1 MRRQQMGAGV
11 RDENKRT
18 PLPTSTSVSSSLSGT
33 AHDVVQARDVHGGIH
48 FHHPGPRPQAP
59 HQLPAE
65 ARGFIGREHE
75 LQHLHALAAQGGDVG
90 TVIVIAGTAGAGKT
104 ALTLRLAYQLRDR
117 YPDGQLF
124 VNLHG
129 YATGPPLAPQRA
141 LDRFLRAL
149 GLAPQAVPTELE
161 ERAELY
167 RSTLAG
173 RRILVV
179 LDNAAT
185 AGQIRPLLPGEPGC
199 LVLVTSRSRLSGL
212 AARDGAHRVTLG
224 LLSKAQAVAL
234 VEANTAGY
242 RSGDDPV
249 QVAELVRL
257 CAYLPLALRIAAER
271 AAARPWMPL
280 RELIADLRDESA
292 LWDALSTEDGEE
304 ADAVRAVF
312 AWSYRALPPAA
323 ARVFRRLGLHPGP
336 HFAVPAAAAVT
347 DHEPDGVS
355 SLLDLLVGAHLLEQT
370 AQQRYQFHDLLRAY
384 AADQAR
390 REESPDEQR
399 AALTRLATWY
409 LHSALAALRAADG
422 FNPPQL
428 GPLPD
433 SVIAPMQFDSYDAAL
448 SWHRA
453 EQANLLAVVRAVSAA
468 GLDELTWQL
477 PAALH
482 GLNVAHNPLDD
493 WTQMA
498 TLGVDAAL
506 RLGDR
511 RAQALLHESLGIA
524 HTAAGRLEQA
534 TDQHRTALALR
545 SELADQPG
553 TAASAHNLGLVQ
565 LQRRELD
572 QALANFEHTL
582 DFARQ
587 PGNEAWRAPA
597 LCCLA
602 YVHAEAGD
610 LEPAARLAEQSLTE
624 LAHRSAAVYLRVD
637 PLLLL
642 ARIDREASRYD
653 QASARLDQAAAVV
666 EQLDHTPLEHA
677 VLLERAELARTSGQH
692 EQALELYWQ
701 YQNQQHSVGD
711 PARQARAYD
720 GTGLSLQALGRLEEA
735 IEFHLASTLLNRQP
749 LSPWP
754 LAVALTHLADA
765 FEQTADSGRA
775 DTARAEAYN
784 LLEPFNDPRATALR
798 ERLQRPQPRAAG

>member
-1 MRRQQMGAGV
+1 V
-11 RDENKRT
+11 VENKET
-18 PLPTSTSVSSSLSGT
+18 PLPASGAVSSSLSGS
-33 AHDVVQARDVHGGIH
+33 ARDVVQARDVHGGIH
-48 FHHPGPRPQAP
+48 FHHASPSPHVP

-75 LQHLHALAAQGGDVG
+75 LQHLHTLATQDSDTGAV
-90 TVIVIAGTAGAGKT
+90 VVIAGTAGAGKT
-104 ALTLRLAYQLRDR
+104 ALTLRLAHQLRDR

-129 YATGPPLAPQRA
+129 HDTGPPLAPQRA

-149 GLAPQAVPTELE
+149 GVAPQAVPTELD

-173 RRILVV
+173 RRVLVV

-185 AGQIRPLLPGEPGC
+185 AGQIRPLLPGGPEC

-212 AARDGAHRVTLG
+212 AARDGAQRLTLG
-224 LLSKAQAVAL
+224 LLTETQAVAL
-234 VEANTAGY
+234 VEASTAGY
-242 RSGDDPV
+242 RSGDDPA
-249 QVAELVRL
+249 QVAELARL

-280 RELIADLRDESA
+280 RALIADLRDESA

-336 HFAVPAAAAVT
+336 HFAAPAAAAVT
-347 DHEPDGVS
+347 DQEPDGVS
-355 SLLDLLVGAHLLEQT
+355 GLLDLLVGAHLLEQT
-370 AQQRYQFHDLLRAY
+370 RDQRYQFHDLLRAY

-399 AALTRLATWY
+399 AALTRLAAWY
-409 LHSALAALRAADG
+409 LHSALAALRAADS

-433 SVIAPMQFDSYDAAL
+433 SVIAPMQFDNYDAAL
-448 SWHRA
+448 TWHRA
-453 EQANLLAVVRAVSAA
+453 EQANLLAVVQAVSAA
-468 GLDELTWQL
+468 GLDQLAWQL

-498 TLGVDAAL
+498 KLGADAAR

-534 TDQHRTALALR
+534 ADEHRTALALR
-545 SELADQPG
+545 RELADQSG
-553 TAASAHNLGLVQ
+553 TAVSTHNLGLVQ

-572 QALANFEHTL
+572 QALASFEQTL
-582 DFARQ
+582 AFSRQ

-602 YVHAEAGD
+602 YVHAEAGN
-610 LEPAARLAEQSLTE
+610 LEPAAQLVEQSLTE
-624 LAHRSAAVYLRVD
+624 LA
-637 PLLLL
+637 
-642 ARIDREASRYD
+642 
-653 QASARLDQAAAVV
+653 
-666 EQLDHTPLEHA
+666 
-677 VLLERAELARTSGQH
+677 
-692 EQALELYWQ
+692 
-701 YQNQQHSVGD
+701 
-711 PARQARAYD
+711 
-720 GTGLSLQALGRLEEA
+720 LGRPPECGHPITWILHGSQEGA
-735 IEFHLASTLLNRQP
+735 DVATSIE
-749 LSPWP
+749 
-754 LAVALTHLADA
+754 
-765 FEQTADSGRA
+765 
-775 DTARAEAYN
+775 
-784 LLEPFNDPRATALR
+784 ALR
-798 ERLQRPQPRAAG
+798 GVPA

>member
-1 MRRQQMGAGV
+1 MN
-11 RDENKRT
+11 ENKGT
-18 PLPTSTSVSSSLSGT
+18 PLPTSAVSSSISGT

-48 FHHPGPRPQAP
+48 FHHAGPQPRAP

-65 ARGFIGREHE
+65 ARGFFGREPE
-75 LQHLHALAAQGGDVG
+75 LQRLHALASQGSDIG

-104 ALTLRLAYQLRDR
+104 ALTLRVAHQLRDR

-129 YATGPPLAPQRA
+129 YDTGPPLAPQ
-141 LDRFLRAL
+141 LVLNRFLRAL
-149 GLAPQAVPTELE
+149 GVAPQAVPTDLE

-173 RRILVV
+173 HRLLVV

-199 LVLVTSRSRLSGL
+199 LVLVTSRNRLSGL
-212 AARDGAHRVTLG
+212 AARDGAQRVTVG
-224 LLSKAQAVAL
+224 LLSEAQAVAL
-234 VEANTAGY
+234 VEANTHTY
-242 RSGDDPV
+242 RGGDDPA

-292 LWDALSTEDGEE
+292 LWDALSTEDGDE

-336 HFAVPAAAAVT
+336 HFAIPAAAAVA
-347 DHEPDGVS
+347 DQEPDGVS
-355 SLLDLLVGAHLLEQT
+355 GLLDLLVGAHLLEQT
-370 AQQRYQFHDLLRAY
+370 GQQRYQFHDLLRAY

-390 REESPDEQR
+390 LEESPDEQR
-399 AALTRLATWY
+399 AALTRLAAWY

-433 SVIAPMQFDSYDAAL
+433 SVIAPMQFDNYDAAL
-448 SWHRA
+448 NWHRA
-453 EQANLLAVVRAVSAA
+453 EQANLLAVVHAVSAA
-468 GLDELTWQL
+468 GLDQLTWQL

-493 WTQMA
+493 WKQMA
-498 TLGVDAAL
+498 TLGVDAAR

-524 HTAAGRLEQA
+524 HTASGRLEQA
-534 TDQHRTALALR
+534 ADQHRMALALR
-545 SELADQPG
+545 SELADHLG
-553 TAASAHNLGLVQ
+553 KAASTHNLGLVR
-565 LQRRELD
+565 LQRRELG
-572 QALANFEHTL
+572 QALAGFEETL
-582 DFARQ
+582 DFSHR

-602 YVHAEAGD
+602 YVYAEAGD
-610 LEPAARLAEQSLTE
+610 LEPATRLAEQSLTE
-624 LAHRSAAVYLRVD
+624 LSHQSAAAYLQVD

-642 ARIDREASRYD
+642 ARIHREASRYD
-653 QASARLDQAAAVV
+653 QASTHLDQAAAVV
-666 EQLDHTPLEHA
+666 EQLDHTTLEHA
-677 VLLERAELARTSGQH
+677 VLLERAELARASGQH
-692 EQALELYWQ
+692 ERALGLYWQ
-701 YQNQQHSVGD
+701 YQNQQRSVGD
-711 PARQARAYD
+711 PTRQALAYD

-735 IEFHLASTLLNRQP
+735 IEFHLAAALLNRHP
-749 LSPWP
+749 LSPWQ
-754 LAVALTHLADA
+754 LATTLVHLAEA
-765 FEQTADSGRA
+765 FEQTTETGRA
-775 DTARAEAYN
+775 DTARAEAYS

-798 ERLQRPQPRAAG
+798 ESLQRPQQ

>member
-1 MRRQQMGAGV
+1 V
-11 RDENKRT
+11 DENKGT
-18 PLPTSTSVSSSLSGT
+18 PLPAPGAVSSSLSGS

-48 FHHPGPRPQAP
+48 FHHTGPHPQAP

-75 LQHLHALAAQGGDVG
+75 VQHLHALAAQGSDTG
-90 TVIVIAGTAGAGKT
+90 TVVVIAGTAGAGKT
-104 ALTLRLAYQLRDR
+104 ALTLRLAHQLRDR

-129 YATGPPLAPQRA
+129 HDTGPPLAPQRA

-149 GLAPQAVPTELE
+149 GVAPQAVPTELE

-173 RRILVV
+173 RRMLVV

-185 AGQIRPLLPGEPGC
+185 AGQIRPLLPGGPEC

-224 LLSKAQAVAL
+224 LLSEAQAVAL
-234 VEANTAGY
+234 VEANTAAY
-242 RSGDDPV
+242 RSGDDPA
-249 QVAELVRL
+249 QVAELARL

-280 RELIADLRDESA
+280 RALIADLRDESA

-347 DHEPDGVS
+347 DQEPDGVFG
-355 SLLDLLVGAHLLEQT
+355 LLDLLVGAHLLEQT
-370 AQQRYQFHDLLRAY
+370 GLQRYQFHDLLRAY

-390 REESPDEQR
+390 REETPDEQR

-409 LHSALAALRAADG
+409 LHSALAALRAADS

-433 SVIAPMQFDSYDAAL
+433 SAIAPMQFDNYDAAL

-468 GLDELTWQL
+468 GLDHLAWQL

-498 TLGVDAAL
+498 ALGVDAAR

-534 TDQHRTALALR
+534 ADEHRTALTLR

-553 TAASAHNLGLVQ
+553 AAVSVHNLGLIQ

-572 QALANFEHTL
+572 QALASFEQTL
-582 DFARQ
+582 DFAQQ

-602 YVHAEAGD
+602 YVHAQAGD

-624 LAHRSAAVYLRVD
+624 LAIRSAAAYLHVD

-653 QASARLDQAAAVV
+653 QASAHLDQAAAIL
-666 EQLDHTPLEHA
+666 EPLDHTALEHA
-677 VLLERAELARTSGQH
+677 VLLERAELAHASGQH
-692 EQALELYWQ
+692 ERALELYWQ
-701 YQNQQHSVGD
+701 YQHQQRSVGD
-711 PARQARAYD
+711 PAHQALAYD
-720 GTGLSLQALGRLEEA
+720 GTGLSLQALNQLEEA
-735 IEFHLASTLLNRQP
+735 IEFHLAATLLTRHP
-749 LSPWP
+749 LSPWQ
-754 LAVALTHLADA
+754 LAMSLSHLADA
-765 FEQTADSGRA
+765 LDRTAKTERA
-775 DTARAEAYN
+775 DAARAEAYR
-784 LLEPFNDPRATALR
+784 LLEPFTDPRALALR
-798 ERLQRPQPRAAG
+798 EHVRRPRQSPVT

>member
-1 MRRQQMGAGV
+1 M
-11 RDENKRT
+11 DEHKGT
-18 PLPTSTSVSSSLSGT
+18 PLPASAAVSSSLSGT

-48 FHHPGPRPQAP
+48 FHNTSPQLRVP

-65 ARGFIGREHE
+65 ARGFIGRERE
-75 LQHLHALAAQGGDVG
+75 LQHLHALAAQDSDAG
-90 TVIVIAGTAGAGKT
+90 TVVVIAGTAGAGKT
-104 ALTLRLAYQLRDR
+104 ALTLRVAHQLRDR

-129 YATGPPLAPQRA
+129 YDTGPPLAPQRA
-141 LDRFLRAL
+141 LERFLRAL
-149 GLAPQAVPTELE
+149 GVAPQAVPMDLE

-167 RSTLAG
+167 RSMLAG
-173 RRILVV
+173 RRMLVL

-185 AGQIRPLLPGEPGC
+185 AGQIRPLLPGEAGC

-212 AARDGAHRVTLG
+212 AARDGAQRLTLG
-224 LLSKAQAVAL
+224 LLPEVQAVEL
-234 VEANTAGY
+234 VEANTAAY

-271 AAARPWMPL
+271 AASRPWMPL
-280 RELIADLRDESA
+280 RALIADLRDESA

-336 HFAVPAAAAVT
+336 HFAAPAAAAVT
-347 DHEPDGVS
+347 DQEPDGVS
-355 SLLDLLVGAHLLEQT
+355 GLLDLLVGAHLLEQT
-370 AQQRYQFHDLLRAY
+370 GDQRYQFHDLLRAY

-409 LHSALAALRAADG
+409 LHSALAALRAADT

-433 SVIAPMQFDSYDAAL
+433 SVIAPMQFDTHDAAFT
-448 SWHRA
+448 WHRA
-453 EQANLLAVVRAVSAA
+453 EQANLLAVVQAVSAA
-468 GLDELTWQL
+468 GLDQLAWQL

-498 TLGVDAAL
+498 TLGADAAR

-534 TDQHRTALALR
+534 TDEHRAALTLR
-545 SELADQPG
+545 SELSDQPG
-553 TAASAHNLGLVQ
+553 TAVSSHNLGLVQ

-572 QALANFEHTL
+572 QARASFEQTL
-582 DFARQ
+582 DFAQQ

-610 LEPAARLAEQSLTE
+610 LKPAVRLAEQSLAE
-624 LAHRSAAVYLRVD
+624 LAQQSAPAYLHVD

-642 ARIDREASRYD
+642 ARIDREAARYD
-653 QASARLDQAAAVV
+653 QATAHLDQAAAVI
-666 EQLDHTPLEHA
+666 EQLNHTALEHA

-701 YQNQQHSVGD
+701 YQNQQRSVGD
-711 PARQARAYD
+711 PARQALAYD
-720 GTGLSLQALGRLEEA
+720 GTGLSLQARGRYEEA
-735 IEFHLASTLLNRQP
+735 IEFHRASILLNRHP
-749 LSPWP
+749 LSPWQ
-754 LAVALTHLADA
+754 LALTLVHLADA
-765 FEQTADSGRA
+765 FEHAAETGRA
-775 DTARAEAYN
+775 DTTRAEALN
-784 LLEPFNDPRATALR
+784 LLESFSDPRATALR
-798 ERLQRPQPRAAG
+798 EHLQRLQPRRAG

>member
-1 MRRQQMGAGV
+1 MV
-11 RDENKRT
+11 ENKGT
-18 PLPTSTSVSSSLSGT
+18 PPPASGAVSSSLSGS
-33 AHDVVQARDVHGGIH
+33 AHDVVQARDVHGGVH
-48 FHHPGPRPQAP
+48 FHYASSSPHVP

-75 LQHLHALAAQGGDVG
+75 LQHLVRLATQDSDTGV
-90 TVIVIAGTAGAGKT
+90 VVVVAGTAGAGKT
-104 ALTLRLAYQLRDR
+104 ALMLRLAHELRDR

-129 YATGPPLAPQRA
+129 HDTGPPLAPQRA

-149 GLAPQAVPTELE
+149 GVAPQAVPTELE

-167 RSTLAG
+167 RSMLAG
-173 RRILVV
+173 RQMLVV

-185 AGQIRPLLPGEPGC
+185 AGQVRPLLPGGPGC
-199 LVLVTSRSRLSGL
+199 LVLVSSRSRLSGL
-212 AARDGAHRVTLG
+212 ASRDGAQRLTLG
-224 LLSKAQAVAL
+224 LLTEAQAVAL

-242 RSGDDPV
+242 RSGDDPA
-249 QVAELVRL
+249 QVVELARL

-280 RELIADLRDESA
+280 HALIADLRDESA

-347 DHEPDGVS
+347 DQNPEGVS
-355 SLLDLLVGAHLLEQT
+355 GLLDLLVGAHLLEQT
-370 AQQRYQFHDLLRAY
+370 GVQRYQFHDLLRAY

-390 REESPDEQR
+390 REETPEEQR
-399 AALTRLATWY
+399 TALARLATWY
-409 LHSALAALRAADG
+409 LHSALAASRAADG

-433 SVIAPMQFDSYDAAL
+433 SAIAPMQFDTYDAAL
-448 SWHRA
+448 RWHSC
-453 EQANLLAVVRAVSAA
+453 EQANLLAVVRAVSTA
-468 GLDELTWQL
+468 GLDQLAWQL

-482 GLNVAHNPLDD
+482 ALNVAHNPLDD

-498 TLGVDAAL
+498 TLGVDAAR

-524 HTAAGRLEQA
+524 QTAAGRLEQA
-534 TDQHRTALALR
+534 AVEHGMALTLR
-545 SELADQPG
+545 RELADHSG
-553 TAASAHNLGLVQ
+553 TAVSVHNLGLVQ

-572 QALANFEHTL
+572 RALASFEQTL
-582 DFARQ
+582 DFARE
-587 PGNEAWRAPA
+587 PGSEAWQAPA

-602 YVHAEAGD
+602 YVRAEAGD
-610 LEPAARLAEQSLTE
+610 LDSAARLAEQSLTE
-624 LAHRSAAVYLRVD
+624 LARQHSAAYLQVD

-642 ARIDREASRYD
+642 ARIAREASRYE
-653 QASARLDQAAAVV
+653 QALTHLEQAAAVL
-666 EQLDHTPLEHA
+666 EPLDHVALEQA
-677 VLLERAELARTSGQH
+677 VLLERADLERASGQH
-692 EQALELYWQ
+692 ERALELYWQ
-701 YQNQQHSVGD
+701 FQNRQRSVGD
-711 PARQARAYD
+711 PARQALACD
-720 GTGLSLQALGRLEEA
+720 GAGLSLRALGRLDEA
-735 IEFHLASTLLNRQP
+735 IEFHMAATLLNRH
-749 LSPWP
+749 P
-754 LAVALTHLADA
+754 LAPWQLATSLSHLAEA
-765 FEQTADSGRA
+765 LGQAAETSRA
-775 DTARAEAYN
+775 DAARTEAYR
-784 LLEPFNDPRATALR
+784 LLEPFTDPRAVALR
-798 ERLQRPQPRAAG
+798 EHLRLPR